1 MQLTVRFSKE
11 TDNQTLKMLDNTF
24 PTKTDDKT
32 IKNDVTHI
40 FVKQT
45 GILHNST
52 QNRKLMLPS
61 QPEPQP

>member
-1 MQLTVRFSKE
+1 
-11 TDNQTLKMLDNTF
+11 MLDNIF
-24 PTKTDDKT
+24 PTEADDKT

-40 FVKQT
+40 FLKQT